1 MSALEWGCP
10 PEPLVEVLA
19 AIDACTATTDLVV
32 RLGLEQAAQREERRL
47 VTEAIITGSTDHPPG
62 GGDLWGDLDA
72 RTERLSQELQG
83 HLDTWDGGW

>member
-32 RLGLEQAAQREERRL
+32 RLGLEQAAQREER
-47 VTEAIITGSTDHPPG
+47 
-62 GGDLWGDLDA
+62 
-72 RTERLSQELQG
+72 LSQELHG